1 MKKLL
6 SITLMAVICM
16 FTVTAQA
23 NDTFAKNDLVGSAT
37 IGFGHGFAQRI
48 AIDYG
53 VADGWI
59 DGNASLGIG
68 ASINNTIGWHG
79 GDHLTLI
86 ANCSFHYQFVENL
99 DTYVVVGF
107 GGGVAMGGN
116 HANGKFDW
124 TSSIG
129 ARYYLTSNFAL
140 NAEVGHTNWSFCN
153 LGVSIKF

>member
-1 MKKLL
+1 MKKILTIL
-6 SITLMAVICM
+6 VMAVASIA
-16 FTVTAQA
+16 TITASA
-23 NDTFAKNDLVGSAT
+23 NGTFAKNDLVGSAT
-37 IGFGHGFAQRI
+37 IGFGDGFAQRI

-68 ASINNTIGWHG
+68 ASLNNTIGWHG
-79 GDHLTLI
+79 GDQLTLI

-99 DTYVVVGF
+99 DTYVVLGF
-107 GGGVAMGGN
+107 GGGVAMAHKYTDGR
-116 HANGKFDW
+116 FDW

-129 ARYYLTSNFAL
+129 ARYYLTPTFAL
-140 NAEVGHTNWSFCN
+140 NAEVGHTNRSYCN

>member
-1 MKKLL
+1 MKKLFTIIL
-6 SITLMAVICM
+6 VAVASIATM
-16 FTVTAQA
+16 TAQA
-23 NDTFAKNDLVGSAT
+23 NETFAKNDLVGSVT
-37 IGFGHGFAQRI
+37 IGFGEGFAQRV
-48 AIDYG
+48 AVDYG

-68 ASINNTIGWHG
+68 ASLNNTIGWHG

-107 GGGVAMGGN
+107 GGGVAMAGGY
-116 HANGKFDW
+116 ADGKFDW

-129 ARYYLTSNFAL
+129 ARYYLTPTFAL
-140 NAEVGHTNWSFCN
+140 NAEVGHTNWSYCN